1 MTMSPGSRLRRALTQ
16 EAPLQMVGAV
26 TAHHALLAARAG
38 FRALYLPSDGVSASS
53 LGAPN
58 IGVVQ
63 LDDLLTDVWRITDVC
78 ELPLMVDGQS
88 GCTGS
93 ALHVG
98 RAVRGLARC
107 GAAAL
112 LIEDAAAIR
121 ADDRPVRELVGI
133 EVMVDR
139 IRAAVDARTDEGFV
153 VAARTQAA
161 VAEGVES
168 ALERANAYV
177 EAGAELLVPD
187 AVSDLASY
195 RRFTRE
201 LSVPIVADSSEFSG
215 APLFSVEEL
224 KGSGV
229 GVVLY
234 PLSVFRATSRL
245 AEDVLTVIRNE
256 GTQRSVIDRMRT
268 GRELYERAN
277 PRAYERRLGVLM
289 TDPEPE
295 A

>member
-1 MTMSPGSRLRRALTQ
+1 MTMSPGSRLRRALTR
-16 EAPLQMVGAV
+16 ETPLQMVGAV
-26 TAHHALLAARAG
+26 NAHHALLAARAG

-53 LGAPN
+53 LGVPN
-58 IGVVQ
+58 IGIVQ
-63 LDDLLTDVWRITDVC
+63 LEDLLTDAWRISDVC
-78 ELPLMVDGQS
+78 ELPLMVNGQS

-93 ALHVG
+93 SLHLA
-98 RAVRGLARC
+98 RAVRGLIRC

-112 LIEDAAAIR
+112 LIEDAATVR
-121 ADDRPVRELVGI
+121 VDDRPARQLVSTQ
-133 EVMVDR
+133 VMVDR

-153 VAARTQAA
+153 VAARTHAT

-168 ALERANAYV
+168 GLARANAYI

-187 AVSDLASY
+187 AVSDLATY
-195 RRFTRE
+195 GRFSRG
-201 LSVPIVADSSEFSG
+201 LSAPIVADSSEFTG
-215 APLFSVEEL
+215 APLFTVEEL

-245 AEDVLTVIRNE
+245 AEDVLTVIRSE
-256 GTQRSVIDRMRT
+256 GTQRSILDRMRT

-277 PRAYERRLGVLM
+277 PRAYERRLGVLV